1 MIQRFYVAR
10 RRTSF
15 LHFAPALLLAVIL
28 AVLPAA
34 AASITNGDFEAV
46 QIGSPFFSANP
57 ADIPGWTHTGAAG
70 DALLW
75 SVGYS
80 DSGGSVTVAGSGN
93 QFVTMGGGFES
104 PGTASWSTSITGLI
118 AGNSYL
124 LDFMMADENTF
135 SSDQQITVDFTSGSP
150 TLPVTFTAP
159 GSSSANYWRD
169 WQNKEET
176 FLATGTS
183 AIVRFT
189 ATTRFDVG
197 LDDVRVSDAIVPEPS
212 LLGLLICGLL
222 MMPACGRM
230 RGTTPSGR
238 GSVSEFRWLAA
249 FARRGKAPGPSA

>member
-1 MIQRFYVAR
+1 MIRRFYVAR

-15 LHFAPALLLAVIL
+15 LHFAPALFLAVIL

-46 QIGSPFFSANP
+46 QIGSPFFSTNP
-57 ADIPGWTHTGAAG
+57 ADIPGWTHTGDAG

-75 SVGYS
+75 AVGYS

-93 QFVTMGGGFES
+93 QFVTMGGGFDMV
-104 PGTASWSTSITGLI
+104 GTASWSTSIIGLT

-124 LDFMMADENTF
+124 LDFMMADESTF
-135 SSDQQITVDFTSGSP
+135 SSDQQITVDFPSGSP
-150 TLPVTFTAP
+150 TLPVTFNAA

-176 FLATGTS
+176 FLAAGTS
-183 AIVRFT
+183 ATVRFT

-212 LLGLLICGLL
+212 SLRLLICALL
-222 MMPACGRM
+222 ITLAV
-230 RGTTPSGR
+230 SG
-238 GSVSEFRWLAA
+238 FRSLAA
-249 FARRGKAPGPSA
+249 FARSVNAPGPSA